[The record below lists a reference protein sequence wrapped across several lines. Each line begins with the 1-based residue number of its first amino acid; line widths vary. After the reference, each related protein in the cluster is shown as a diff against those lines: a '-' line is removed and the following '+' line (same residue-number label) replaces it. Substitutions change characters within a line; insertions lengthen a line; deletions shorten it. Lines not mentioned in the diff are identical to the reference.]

1 MMIAISCA
9 AMFVIGVV
17 MSLLLANN
25 TTKQCAGMMLCVSA
39 AYIIGYLNG
48 VF

>member
-1 MMIAISCA
+1 MMCAISCV
-9 AMFVIGVV
+9 AMGVISVITA
-17 MSLLLANN
+17 LLFENN
-25 TTKQCAGMMLCVSA
+25 TTKQDVGMMLCISA